1 MRRMAVQVI
10 LVGLVCFISL
20 GSGANFQD
28 ALYLDSEKPVED
40 RARDLVSR
48 MTLDEKISQLNYD
61 SPAVERLKVPA
72 YNWWNEALHG
82 VARNGR
88 ATVFPQAIGL
98 AATFDEDLIFRVAT
112 AISDEARAKFHAS
125 QRIGNDGRYAGL
137 TFWSPN
143 VNIYR
148 DPRWGRGQETYGED
162 PFLTGRI
169 GLAFVRGMQ
178 GDHPQYLKTAAC
190 AKHYAVHSG
199 PEGERHEFNAHPNQ
213 KDLRETYLP
222 AFKTLVTEG
231 GVEIVMCAYNRL
243 YDQACCG
250 STLLLQDILRREWG
264 FKGHV
269 VSDCWALVDFHTT
282 HKVTRTPQESAA
294 LAFKAGINVECG
306 NVSPALK
313 GAVEQG
319 LISESEIDEALA
331 TLLKTRFRL
340 GLFDPPE
347 MNPFN
352 QVGPEVIN
360 SPKHRELARE
370 TAEKSVVL
378 LKNDNVLPLKK
389 DLKRIHVL
397 GPNATSADVLLGNYY
412 GVSSNMHTILEGI
425 AGKTDPGTNLEYKHA
440 FLLDRENINP
450 VDWTTGEAH
459 TADAIIVVMGLSGLL
474 EGEEGESLAS
484 PTKSDRFEISLP
496 ENQIN
501 YLRRLR
507 KAGTAP
513 IVVVLTGGS
522 PVAIPEVHE
531 LADAILYAWYP
542 GEEGGTAI
550 ANLLFGDVAPSGRL
564 PVTFPKSVSQLPP
577 YEDYSM
583 QGRTYKYMK
592 EAPLYPFG
600 YGLSY
605 TTFRYS
611 DLKLSKRTAGSNES
625 IEASVV
631 VANAGTRL
639 AEEVVQC
646 YLTHLDTSFQSPAY
660 DLKGFQR
667 VKLAPG
673 ESRRVTFTLSP
684 EAMRIVSDQGEEV
697 AGRGDLRV
705 TIAGASPGKRALELG
720 AAEPVSA
727 VFTLN

>member
-1 MRRMAVQVI
+1 MMKKAALLVI
-10 LVGLVCFISL
+10 LTAIAGSIPGIGAGLQN
-20 GSGANFQD
+20 AP
-28 ALYLDSEKPVED
+28 YLDPKASVED

-48 MTLDEKISQLNYD
+48 MTLEEKISQLNYD
-61 SPAVERLKVPA
+61 AAAIERLRVPA

-98 AATFDEDLIFRVAT
+98 AATFDEDQIFRVAT

-125 QRIGNDGRYAGL
+125 QRIGNYGRYAGL

-162 PFLTGRI
+162 PFLTSRI
-169 GLAFVRGMQ
+169 ALAYVRGMQ

-199 PEGERHEFNAHPNQ
+199 PEGDRHEFNAHPSP

-222 AFKTLVTEG
+222 AFKALVTEG

-282 HKVTRTPQESAA
+282 HKVTRTPEESAA
-294 LAFKAGINVECG
+294 SAFKAGVDVECG

-319 LISESEIDEALA
+319 LISESEIDRALT

-352 QVGPEVIN
+352 NVGPEVIN
-360 SPKHRELARE
+360 SPKHRGLARE

-378 LKNDNVLPLKK
+378 LKNNNVLPLKK

-397 GPNATSADVLLGNYY
+397 GPNATNADVLLGNYY
-412 GVSSNMHTILEGI
+412 GVSPNKHTILEGI
-425 AGKTDPGTNLEYKHA
+425 AGKVDPGTNLEYKHA

-501 YLRRLR
+501 YLRKLR
-507 KAGTAP
+507 AAGKAP
-513 IVVVLTGGS
+513 IIVVLTGGS

-550 ANLLFGDVAPSGRL
+550 ANLIFGDVSPSGRL

-583 QGRTYKYMK
+583 KGRTYKYMK
-592 EAPLYPFG
+592 EEPLYPFG

-611 DLKLSKRTAGSNES
+611 DLKLSKQMAGSGES
-625 IEASVV
+625 VEASVV
-631 VANAGTRL
+631 VSNTGTR
-639 AEEVVQC
+639 AGDEVVQC
-646 YLTHLDTSFQSPAY
+646 YLTHRDSNFETPAY

-667 VKLAPG
+667 VMLAPG
-673 ESRRVTFTLSP
+673 ESRTVKFSLPP
-684 EAMRIVSDQGEEV
+684 EALSVVTDQGEQI
-697 AGRGDLRV
+697 AGRGELQV
-705 TIAGASPGKRALELG
+705 TIAGASPGARALELG
-720 AAEPVSA
+720 VAEPVSGT
-727 VFTLN
+727 VILR